1 MSDGRTNGPTSR
13 PDDAE
18 QRGESGGGAYP
29 NPHTGKEGG
38 SFRGGGSHPYH
49 EGGPS
54 GDEDDGEDENVNAAT
69 KDS

>member
-1 MSDGRTNGPTSR
+1 MSDEKTKGPTSR

-29 NPHTGKEGG
+29 NPYSGKDDGG
-38 SFRGGGSHPYH
+38 FKGGGSKPFH

-54 GDEDDGEDENVNAAT
+54 GDGDGGPAENENAAT
-69 KDS
+69 KDD

>member
-1 MSDGRTNGPTSR
+1 MSVDRTKGPTSR

-29 NPHTGKEGG
+29 NPHSGKEDGG
-38 SFRGGGSHPYH
+38 FRGGGSHPVH

-54 GDEDDGEDENVNAAT
+54 GDEDSEQGENVNATT
-69 KDS
+69 KDD